1 MATVTADML
10 LGAVIA
16 PRRFTADALIV
27 GNRSGHSR
35 LLDHLG
41 TEPDTVVVIDGPI
54 EKYPSGTTVHSLLAD
69 VIERITALESG
80 NHVVSNFSAGAMIG
94 PYLTASAII
103 LGSRSQDATMDAEI
117 SGLRR
122 SGTMDAMIAVPVSR
136 SMSASAYL
144 IDYVV

>member
-1 MATVTADML
+1 MATVTVDML

-41 TEPDTVVVIDGPI
+41 TEPDTVVVLDGPI

-80 NHVVSNFSAGAMIG
+80 NHVVSSFSAGAVIE

-103 LGSRSQDATMDAEI
+103 LASRESGVSADAEI
-117 SGLRR
+117 SSPRR
-122 SGTMDAMIAVPVSR
+122 SATADAMISAASGG

-144 IDYVV
+144 IDHVI